1 MFFNVLKKKSS
12 GNICADRLRLV
23 LAADRAGCSFEIIE
37 VMKDD
42 IINVISRYA
51 DVDKSDFDIRITQ
64 TFLIT
69 KIPIN
74 KMKTLNR

>member
-1 MFFNVLKKKSS
+1 M
-12 GNICADRLRLV
+12 

-42 IINVISRYA
+42 IISVISRYA
-51 DVDKSDFDIRITQ
+51 DVDKNDFDIRITQ

>member
-1 MFFNVLKKKSS
+1 M
-12 GNICADRLRLV
+12 
-23 LAADRAGCSFEIIE
+23 
-37 VMKDD
+37 D
-42 IINVISRYA
+42 IISVISRYA
-51 DVDKSDFDIRITQ
+51 DVDKNDFDIRITQ